1 MQAITANGA
10 TLPRLG
16 FGTYGMKGASLTA
29 MISAAIQTGFR
40 HVDTAQM
47 YGNEAEVGQ
56 GVAASGVPRADVFIT
71 SKVWVS
77 NYHSSRMG
85 SSIDES
91 LGRLGTDYIDLMLL
105 HWPGSPVPLAE
116 QLGSLNDAV
125 RAGKVRHI
133 GVSNFNRALMAE
145 AVRVS
150 ETPIVTNQVE
160 YHPFLDQ
167 RLLLDAARKAGVIVT
182 AYCAMAVGRVFEEPV
197 LKHIAEK
204 NHRGISQIV
213 LRWLIQQDGVVTL
226 SRTTNPARLA
236 ENVGLFDF
244 ELSPED
250 MSAIFA
256 LARPNSR
263 IVSPAQLAPQWD

>member
-1 MQAITANGA
+1 
-10 TLPRLG
+10 
-16 FGTYGMKGASLTA
+16 MKGASLTA

-116 QLGSLNDAV
+116 QLGILNDAV